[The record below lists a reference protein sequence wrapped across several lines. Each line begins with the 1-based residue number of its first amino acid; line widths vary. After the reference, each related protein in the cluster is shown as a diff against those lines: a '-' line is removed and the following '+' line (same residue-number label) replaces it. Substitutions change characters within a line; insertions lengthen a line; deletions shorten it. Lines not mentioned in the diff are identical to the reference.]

1 MARLGVRQLVR
12 GADIGIFTI
21 TIVLVL
27 FGLAALYSF
36 SLNGVGDR
44 SLLLRQ
50 ALFAGVGLAVGFFIM
65 RFDYRSLAAVHWI
78 LYGLVLIV
86 LLGVLAFGQTVR
98 GTTGWFS
105 FGIFQI
111 QPVEFVKVIMAV
123 VLAKFLADRAD
134 RLGEWRTILLSGLL
148 MGIPAGLVMAQPD
161 LGSAIVLLGMW
172 LGIMIVMPVPRRKL
186 AVIFAG
192 LAVAAALSW
201 IFVLQ
206 PYQHDRILNFLTPS
220 RDPLGTGYNVR
231 QAVTA
236 IGSGGWFGR
245 GLGLGSQSQLNFLP
259 ERQTDFIFATVGEE
273 LGFVGAA
280 TLLLLFGIFFW
291 RLGRLAS
298 QARDSF
304 SLLVT
309 VGLTTMF
316 FLHVLINIG
325 MNLGI
330 FPVTGLPLPFLSYG
344 GSSLLACLIAVGV
357 IESMIIRQRTSPL

>member
-12 GADIGIFTI
+12 GADLGIFTI

-27 FGLAALYSF
+27 FGLAALFSF
-36 SLNGVGDR
+36 SLNSAGDE

-50 ALFAGVGLAVGFFIM
+50 SVFAVVGLIVGYLMM

-78 LYGLVLIV
+78 LYGVALLLLLAVLV
-86 LLGVLAFGQTVR
+86 FGQTVR
-98 GTTGWFS
+98 GTTGWFD
-105 FGIFQI
+105 FGVLQI
-111 QPVEFVKVIMAV
+111 QPVEIVKVLMAIV
-123 VLAKFLADRAD
+123 MAKFLIDRSD
-134 RLGEWRTILLSGLL
+134 RITEWRTIALSGLL
-148 MGIPAGLVMAQPD
+148 MIVPVALVMMQPD
-161 LGSAIVLLGMW
+161 LGSAVVLIGMW
-172 LGIMIVMPVPRRKL
+172 IGIMVVVPVPRRKL
-186 AVIFAG
+186 ATIFIALVAG
-192 LAVAAALSW
+192 AGIAW
-201 IFVLQ
+201 MFFLQ
-206 PYQHDRILNFLTPS
+206 PYQHDRILNFLTPG

-245 GLGLGSQSQLNFLP
+245 GLGLGPQSQLNFLP

-273 LGFVGAA
+273 LGFIGAA
-280 TLLLLFGIFFW
+280 TLLTLFGLFFW
-291 RLGRLAS
+291 RLGRLVT

-304 SLLVT
+304 GLLIT

-316 FLHVLINIG
+316 FLHVFINIG

-344 GSSLLACLIAVGV
+344 GSSLLACLLAVGL
-357 IESMIIRQRTSPL
+357 IESIVVRQHTSPL